1 MNLRLPLPRPRPGP
15 HSRLRAQP
23 RPARGMRGLSLV
35 ELMIGLAIGL
45 VLSLG
50 MVTMIT
56 GTSRGFREI
65 DESARMQEGAADA
78 LRYIGDSVRLAGFY
92 GFAGATTTQVE
103 LPQPVPNAGQ
113 EVDTLND
120 CGSLG
125 NQPDVNWALPTAGA
139 ATPIRG
145 FVAVLPAAING
156 LFPCILETN
165 FIGGTVLVTRGATG
179 VRVVD
184 PTPLTDLQDAPLV
197 PDTMYV
203 QADPL
208 RGAMLFR
215 GGTARLATLRAA
227 GQVRT
232 INDGLNPIA
241 DAPVFEYSAH
251 AYYVRPCSRPAN
263 PPGCAANDDGG
274 FPIPTLVRQQL
285 QGRTMVE
292 VPLVQGVERIG
303 VIYGIDDTADG
314 RADRQLVD
322 PADVDWVNVVSVR
335 VAVLMRS
342 LTPRTLLNDAGK
354 RYDLTAQGA
363 AGAFTCNPAVAND
376 CQYQRRVFVQSF
388 QVRNVAGRRGAL

>member
-1 MNLRLPLPRPRPGP
+1 
-15 HSRLRAQP
+15 
-23 RPARGMRGLSLV
+23 MRGLSLV

-56 GTSRGFREI
+56 GTSRGFRDI

-92 GFAGATTTQVE
+92 GFAGAQTTQVE

-113 EVDTLND
+113 EVDTQAD
-120 CGSLG
+120 CGSAG
-125 NQPDVNWALPTAGA
+125 NPPQVNWALPTDAQ

-145 FVAVLPAAING
+145 GADIAVADVNG
-156 LFPCILETN
+156 LYPCILETN
-165 FIGGTVLVTRGATG
+165 FVGGTVLVTRGATG

-208 RGAMLFR
+208 RGAILFR

-232 INDGLNPIA
+232 TVDGLNPA
-241 DAPVFEYSAH
+241 VDAPLFEYSAH
-251 AYYVRPCSRPAN
+251 VYYVRPCSRPLN
-263 PPGCAANDDGG
+263 PPGCTANDDAGR
-274 FPIPTLVRQQL
+274 PIPTLVRQQL

-303 VIYGIDDTADG
+303 ILYGIDNDGDG
-314 RADRQLVD
+314 RAETQALL
-322 PADVDWVNVVSVR
+322 PGAADWANVVSVR

-342 LTPRTLLNDAGK
+342 LTPNSTFNDAGK
-354 RYDLTAQGA
+354 RYDLTGGNA
-363 AGAFTCNPAVAND
+363 AAFTCNPVVVNE
-376 CQYQRRVFVQSF
+376 CQFQRRVFVQSF